1 MFFLYVKYKEEE
13 NMEEFKDLVLRFAKM
28 DAEQKYIKKQAD
40 PLKDRIKKHMS
51 ENDMDTFKDGP
62 VSASFRIQE
71 RKTMSEARL
80 LSKLKSLGLE
90 SAIKTVE
97 VPDQQAI
104 EDLIYEGALDPSEL
118 DDCIDRKYVEVLR
131 VSGGDELQ

>member
-1 MFFLYVKYKEEE
+1 
-13 NMEEFKDLVLRFAKM
+13 MEQFKDLVLRFAKM

-62 VSASFRIQE
+62 VTASFKIQE

-131 VSGGDELQ
+131 VSGGDKLQ

>member
-1 MFFLYVKYKEEE
+1 
-13 NMEEFKDLVLRFAKM
+13 MEEFKDLVLRFAKM